1 MLDLVIEFR
10 LGPDYVETLNELR
23 HHFGGV
29 VSVLGGHH
37 TDKQHDSFYQSR
49 VVEVEVDNQT
59 LEDVLVLHNKFLAEL
74 LEQLSVPL
82 YDGFLFVTTILL
94 HIIVFFLKPLEN
106 VLKFV
111 FVGENHDDCLE
122 EPAVN
127 ILNQLLA
134 SLVIDLPGVLQ
145 SQNSRDD
152 VGELLLVHDF

>member
-1 MLDLVIEFR
+1 MLDLVIKFR
-10 LGPDYVETLNELR
+10 LSPDYVETLDELR
-23 HHFGGV
+23 HHFSGV
-29 VSVLGGHH
+29 VSVFGGHH
-37 TDKQHDSFYQSR
+37 TDKQHDSFHQSR
-49 VVEVEVDNQT
+49 IVEVEVDNQT
-59 LEDVLVLHNKFLAEL
+59 LEDVLVLYDEFLAEL

-82 YDGFLFVTTILL
+82 NDGFLFVTTILL
-94 HIIVFFLKPLEN
+94 HIIVFFLEPLEN

-122 EPAVN
+122 ESAVD

-152 VGELLLVHDF
+152 VGELFLVHDF